1 MTPVEALIVTLLGMA
16 VVFLGLILCI
26 AGIEAFNRLAQ
37 HVTWGGGHGA
47 APVPVPA
54 QLPAPE
60 AAPEPAL
67 KVDPRPMDPHV
78 LAVIAAALEIDYR
91 LYTSARAQRLTLR
104 RPHQA

>member
-26 AGIEAFNRLAQ
+26 VGIEAFNRLAQ
-37 HVTWGGGHGA
+37 RVTWGGGHGA
-47 APVPVPA
+47 APPPAAAPSPAAEVTPVPVPR
-54 QLPAPE
+54 
-60 AAPEPAL
+60 
-67 KVDPRPMDPHV
+67 VDPTPLDPHV

-91 LYTSARAQRLTLR
+91 LYTSARAQRLTIR

>member
-37 HVTWGGGHGA
+37 HITWGGGHGA
-47 APVPVPA
+47 APAPA
-54 QLPAPE
+54 AIPTPE
-60 AAPEPAL
+60 AAPPPVLA
-67 KVDPRPMDPHV
+67 VDPTPLDPHV